1 VAAGVSREAAAET
14 MLTIALTVKMN
25 ADDPQATIRM
35 LQDLAQHMLARSAVR
50 CEGQGRNGRHD
61 ERCGKRNKTRRAV
74 KLVSLSPAP
83 CDNARQT
90 DHAG

>member
-35 LQDLAQHMLARSAVR
+35 LQDLAQHMSARSAVR
-50 CEGQGRNGRHD
+50 CEGQGRYGRHD
-61 ERCGKRNKTRRAV
+61 GRT
-74 KLVSLSPAP
+74 LW
-83 CDNARQT
+83 
-90 DHAG
+90 